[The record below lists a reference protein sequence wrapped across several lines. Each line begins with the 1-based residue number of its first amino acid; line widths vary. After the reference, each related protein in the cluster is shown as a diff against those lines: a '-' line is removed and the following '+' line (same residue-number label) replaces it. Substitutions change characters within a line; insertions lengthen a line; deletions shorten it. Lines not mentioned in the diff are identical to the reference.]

1 MKKYKIMGLFA
12 NFGEAFNVIK
22 DVGEGK
28 LKGASIDDITT
39 KSPIEHPEIDEVLG
53 PRKSHVPKFT
63 LCGAIFGITFGFLFL
78 AAAQANFLV
87 QPQGGKAVIPIPSN
101 IVLTYEMMI
110 LFAVL
115 STVAGFMITAR
126 MFTKRSPLYSE
137 KVGVDQIGII
147 IDLDDSNLEAAKEL
161 LKSHQV
167 LEIREEVVK

>member
-28 LKGASIDDITT
+28 LQGVSVDDITT
-39 KSPIEHPEIDEVLG
+39 KSPIEHPDIDEVLG

-63 LCGAIFGITFGFLFL
+63 LCGAVFGIVFGFLFL

-87 QPQGGKAVIPIPSN
+87 QPQGGKAVIPLPSN

-115 STVAGFMITAR
+115 STVAGFLITAR
-126 MFTKRSPLYSE
+126 MFTKRSPIYSE

-147 IDLDDSNLEAAKEL
+147 IDVDDSNLDAAKEL

-167 LEIREEVVK
+167 LEIREEVLK